1 MDFCLKRG
9 QQCVIRMD
17 GREVGIHQ
25 LNLWAVDKYFA
36 FSRLVLYTKT
46 WKENNLVG
54 IKGAQPLPAE
64 WEMGHSVTSFMENIN
79 SRPVFCAPLKNSRD
93 GIIVT
98 DRILQ
103 EKSEKK
109 ITPDWYFERGA
120 STHGLVPAGTMNY
133 GAIVAANRLTEA
145 ALQCIFESRN

>member
-1 MDFCLKRG
+1 M
-9 QQCVIRMD
+9 
-17 GREVGIHQ
+17 
-25 LNLWAVDKYFA
+25 
-36 FSRLVLYTKT
+36 
-46 WKENNLVG
+46 
-54 IKGAQPLPAE
+54 
-64 WEMGHSVTSFMENIN
+64 TSFMENIN

-109 ITPDWYFERGA
+109 ITPDGYFERGA
-120 STHGLVPAGTMNY
+120 STHGLVLAGTMNY